1 MCALWEYL
9 RALPVLVQEEW
20 PELLRFG
27 GSQFKALGVELSDFA
42 LGLPFSSGE
51 IETIECAADE
61 PLTL

>member
-1 MCALWEYL
+1 M
-9 RALPVLVQEEW
+9 LVQEEW